1 MLVALHG
8 THTSLRSASGSRTT
22 AHWTGQIHIIC
33 ADRSVAHRYET
44 NCTRAFNE
52 HTLATR
58 QVPYAPLLKQTREGE
73 WHARSQDDE
82 DLARAWRS
90 RMPPELAVAYAGEEL
105 QLNLWYMYSHLLVI
119 LLVIPLILARVR
131 EAMRVNCQKVGKFDF
146 ACVRLVSLVSPRLQ

>member
-8 THTSLRSASGSRTT
+8 THTSLRSASGSRTTAQT

-58 QVPYAPLLKQTREGE
+58 QVPYAPLLKQTHQYSLRGAIHVHQTPKNLRPEVKTPQHSNRDIPQRNG
-73 WHARSQDDE
+73 RPC
-82 DLARAWRS
+82 RTS
-90 RMPPELAVAYAGEEL
+90 RPGCVYCSSTHHLDTPPTSIESP
-105 QLNLWYMYSHLLVI
+105 SHDTHT
-119 LLVIPLILARVR
+119 RQ
-131 EAMRVNCQKVGKFDF
+131 N
-146 ACVRLVSLVSPRLQ
+146 RLQPRYMNVTYK